1 MSATHDFRNFKTFEE
16 LTHADGHLLQE
27 IYPLISTDKELI
39 VDALYRFLTQFD
51 ELKPLIAHLEKLS
64 GGQYK
69 VVLVRWVLG
78 LFTGTYNE
86 QYHIARE
93 DAVNKY
99 LAAGVPLKI
108 MLLTFGY
115 IRNLLGYYLY
125 KNMGEIDA
133 AKVMKANMAIN
144 KLIDLDILLTTK
156 AYYAQKDSSSL
167 FSSLFGKKQQAK
179 FE

>member
-1 MSATHDFRNFKTFEE
+1 MLGTQDFKNFKTFEE
-16 LTHADGHLLQE
+16 LTHADGLLLLE
-27 IYPLISTDKELI
+27 IYPIISQDKELI

-51 ELKPLIAHLEKLS
+51 ELKPMIAQLEKLT

-69 VVLVRWVLG
+69 TVLARWVLG
-78 LFTGTYNE
+78 LYSGQYND
-86 QYHIARE
+86 QYYMARE
-93 DAVNKY
+93 EAVNKY

-108 MLLTFGY
+108 MLMTFGY

-133 AKVMKANMAIN
+133 AKVMKANMATN
-144 KLIDLDILLTTK
+144 KLLDLDILLTTR
-156 AYYAQKDSSSL
+156 AYYSQKDSSSL
-167 FSSLFGKKQQAK
+167 FTSLFGKKQQAK